1 MMVIKYAIIIME
13 GDKRIGDARIVYVLG
28 FIHVGL
34 HFIGIIYM
42 R

>member
-1 MMVIKYAIIIME
+1 MVIKYAIIIME
-13 GDKRIGDARIVYVLG
+13 GDKRIRDAMIVYFLG

-34 HFIGIIYM
+34 HFIGIRFM